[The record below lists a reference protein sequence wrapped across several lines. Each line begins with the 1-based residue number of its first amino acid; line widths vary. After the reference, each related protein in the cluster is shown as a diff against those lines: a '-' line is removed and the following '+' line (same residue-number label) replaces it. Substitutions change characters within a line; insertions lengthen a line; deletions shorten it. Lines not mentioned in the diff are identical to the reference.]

1 MFNKR
6 ILLQRSIYAFL
17 SCGFFLIIPNT
28 LANATT
34 DCGSVTRNLQSELL
48 SYSGKSDAGSKML
61 GVLSS
66 ELGMHPECRSA
77 INKLMMW
84 NGGGAQKGEPFPFPA
99 SKDSFSPSPA
109 SKDSFIHKLGPISWW
124 WNLIYNKLFGSNLLL
139 FLLFGWE
146 IFFGGIIACIQIPLA
161 ILGAVFPV
169 LGRIAIA
176 PFRLVARLR
185 KPKDY

>member
-1 MFNKR
+1 MSNKR
-6 ILLQRSIYAFL
+6 ILLQRSLLAFL
-17 SCGFFLIIPNT
+17 SCGVFLIIPNT

-34 DCGSVTRNLQSELL
+34 DCGWVARNLQSELL

-99 SKDSFSPSPA
+99 SQASLIPHPA
-109 SKDSFIHKLGPISWW
+109 SKDSFFHKLGPISWW

-146 IFFGGIIACIQIPLA
+146 IFLMGITAAIQIPLA

-169 LGRIAIA
+169 LGRIAIM
-176 PFRLVARLR
+176 PFRLLARLR

>member
-1 MFNKR
+1 MSNKR
-6 ILLQRSIYAFL
+6 ILLQRSICAFL

-34 DCGSVTRNLQSELL
+34 DCGSVARNLQSELL

-84 NGGGAQKGEPFPFPA
+84 NGGGAQKGEPFP
-99 SKDSFSPSPA
+99 SPA

-146 IFFGGIIACIQIPLA
+146 IFLGGITACIQIPLA

-169 LGRIAIA
+169 FGRMAIA
-176 PFRLVARLR
+176 LFRLVARLR